1 MSSFNYSNPAIMQLY
16 TSNALDSILKTVP
29 NLTFFKKV
37 YVATELFIKD
47 EISLKNIPM
56 KWDDTTFMKI
66 PKDINLL
73 GKVWLTVNIPYFQ
86 MVKNITSSSSTIT
99 NNSNINEM
107 IFDNHLTYIVI
118 SDNTYYLIPVI
129 FLQYPDLIYNYFK
142 LKFSDIKSY
151 FLNLTK
157 IYIADDVDIILYSF
171 DYNYDIIPTLLNL
184 AKPYDK
190 LTLNKIVNG
199 KDRYKQNLLTQNSY
213 DNYITTIIEN
223 NLINQF
229 QNINDFDSTID
240 SSYYNIMA
248 QEFQV
253 LYNNGNINNSDVYL
267 IEKYINDNNIS
278 TVNDINIIK
287 KNAISLTSL
296 VYEYIISDLNP
307 FFKKTYAFYKKYS
320 VITTDSIYNFT
331 LNSANIIDVDSL
343 GGNLIQ
349 QYYPN
354 YAVNISS
361 LNLPFELATTMT
373 LKTVDNIKVTYV
385 VEDGYN
391 KFKIDDSSTTTDL
404 EKIYMIINTENN
416 TLNEININVDHNDT
430 NSNSEWTTNLLINL
444 GKLDYNNDLEVLLFY
459 LYKKNY
465 YSKENIIRNKLLTFN
480 SNIDAIKQLWIE
492 LKVISDRYNL
502 KNSDIGFADDEFV
515 QKTNEVI
522 NNYEY
527 ILSIETKPM
536 DLFNTFAVIINKFF
550 DSVKKKYY
558 NEYAF
563 LKFFYNKINSFLYQR
578 FVNISELQTL
588 SEFNG
593 LLFYYNIDLLY
604 YITRRLIKDYLLEL
618 FNLETYIAYI
628 PISLTPL
635 LLTNNNIVNYTNST
649 YTNINT
655 SEYFNELKTINE
667 YKFTNTSTQILFTY
681 LNSGNIIRINKELT
695 NYLFYKSNLVEF
707 QVSVLSGIYKFLQI
721 INYSIDD
728 NYLYLTYEDPGFTF
742 NKDEIIL
749 NETIKQ
755 SIPIVTVEN
764 QTIFPDNRIP
774 VQFNTI
780 IVFDKNNGINL
791 FTLYN
796 KLQLTTINIDY
807 IIMKYIKNDIISS
820 YKCTYD
826 SVNRIIIGDLPF
838 DYYTY
843 DTVELIQINLQIQS
857 VNILDSYC
865 NRPIKD
871 SYPYIELLTSSFTTP
886 SSPLFNYIDLFKQF
900 NINTIKTSSGKSVV
914 IDEVLA
920 DAIPPYD
927 PILYIYI
934 YDTESYT
941 TNNITLNFFENRT
954 LPNLYKY
961 SSLNTDNLQA
971 NDYLLQKP
979 MIIKWKNLYTTDYV
993 ENIYTMAN
1001 IPKMKTAYEN
1011 NTSQVYIN
1019 NKPIIRIYNL
1029 DGNQLCQTINDDELI
1044 TKLNSIHYTDN
1055 ILANAELISDIEL
1068 ITLTEY
1074 NNIYEG
1080 IYDSIINIIE
1090 DSNTEYINAHTE
1102 ILNYINSGIKLG
1114 TTLTNIANNSAKLNK
1129 FNLTSNLSLYNV
1141 LLDDYNLI
1149 DFDSFTPL
1157 GLGLYNFTTNN
1168 NLVMTTDKTT
1178 ISKYISK
1185 YDKAVTNSP
1194 WHNYKP
1200 YIKLNP
1206 VVINYLDRYNK
1217 YSLDMITNL
1226 DLNKSALQIVN
1237 NENFPQKY
1245 INEYEIKGNYYH
1257 LICNTNRYNIKLNY
1271 PTPWDNYYS
1280 NTSSDNIYLT
1290 FNKNDQDIYYST
1302 IDSTLYIDST
1312 DVYKYKQIYDKTK
1325 YDNMNCYY
1333 KLIGAISVV
1342 NNTFYT
1348 TTTMPNIIVTDDLS
1362 VINTTSLPE
1371 NITCKG
1377 INYNC
1382 KELEI
1387 SDTTT
1392 VTFNIMPRELY
1403 YYKFTCND
1411 MSIFIENI
1419 NYIIRI
1425 NGGNGYLKKVGNT
1438 MYLLMN
1444 ILLIPNINM
1453 KFIYGIATLT
1463 DIYTDYLI
1471 NNKDV
1476 IFINEFVITEYTIIE
1491 TSIYN
1496 YNIASSFITYNK
1508 FIINISNNYQRY
1520 NDYYIDLNYM
1530 FIHLNN
1536 ITNIVGS
1543 LIKVI
1548 DDTTPLSP
1556 ILIDSNVSF
1565 YNILDRINRVEN
1577 KNNWISINNL
1587 EIQLK
1592 DIGTIIIPDGNYL
1605 LYYNDSGLRPTV
1617 YKHPDIFRNTNTIN
1631 NVTFNPFKNTI
1642 TLPSSTLIDNNS
1654 LANNNLINNVTGTLI
1669 TLEPSYDIIKTNIV
1683 LTNGTNYY
1691 NRPFAFSNNA
1701 LNQFDYYLTDPSAN
1715 PKDSILNVT
1724 TSEFNASDIAISKA
1738 RIYFNTTYTGNFK
1751 CNSFLIVIFD
1761 LGSYLEILV
1770 QREDK
1775 TVVKNTFLQIE
1786 IINDDYPNKKII
1798 FWVYIGDYI
1807 NNNLLID
1814 GNMSVEPYYIN
1825 SIYNFTNNNVSYNFS
1840 YADSKYF
1847 SKTLTTLTTI
1857 STSLITNLTLINNNY
1872 LNFDESKQSSYTTI
1886 TATTLKD
1893 KNIKSS
1899 LELWSY
1905 ITFIDSFNTKYI
1917 NQLNLQQFDYFIFI
1931 NNNTLYYNEK
1941 VKNTD
1946 TGIEL
1951 LYDMDINEADVYVYD
1966 YKPIA
1971 INCSPNTINII
1982 INFTTAYIYID
1993 QNNLQRNEIIKIG
2006 LNVIKVDSWS
2016 SYYNCYIGTI
2026 IYSSNYINIIDN
2038 YYSFGVFTNFLT
2050 RNELIKSIDLK
2061 NNLFYGK
2068 LSNQLNIGD
2077 YYIDTNVLKIYTGQT
2092 ISNYIFKLTEGCNID
2107 LIYTNS
2113 KFYYD
2118 DTLVL
2123 LKQNMR
2129 VVYNNNIFTIIQLN
2143 GNNIIFDTNP
2153 STNNITVYIP
2163 YQPFNSENITIT
2175 NNTLDIDLY
2184 GWIEI
2189 LGILYRVN
2197 NGLLETTIIDGT
2209 YSAKIID
2216 INNMNIKHDF
2226 NDSIIIENSN
2236 QLSITNNYNALKM
2249 KCKININES
2258 YIYLTNDYSYNF
2270 TNLQYCYYSKILIN
2284 DVWYSIINITSTK
2297 LYIDISSDINPF
2309 KLTYYDIIIS
2319 SGNINNNLLV
2329 SNKQLLR
2336 ETNRIDYP
2344 KITNT
2349 TNSTL
2354 TTVFKSNQLDGC
2366 FYCFNQNDVV
2376 VNNIVNNTMNSNQLF
2391 RLLDSFALNNISFI
2405 RYCFYQN
2412 YIPINLNATTT
2423 IYSQIQLNIMNSG
2436 KVLLQEITSDNI
2448 IFQYYIDISV
2458 NNYIISITNT
2468 NTFHDIKT
2476 SFFYLNNI
2484 LPCQITKNN
2493 NIILLKPEYNIYRP
2507 LNVNKNTMTTTVH
2520 IKANLISEPVKS
2532 LNKWKYK
2539 IDILDTNFTMDM
2551 VYNKQLFINN
2561 IRIPC
2566 TLSKIVQGSSNIY
2579 YLYVNELIDKISEFY
2594 FIDVNYIDEITYNDR
2609 TIKTEYENMETSTL
2623 DTIVNSSTYT
2633 ISQCNNPFLLKSSN
2647 NIIMQLKDSNNTIV
2661 NIGDLDNST
2670 SVGYSNLI
2678 HYSTITNTNQ
2688 YILNTKYNIL
2698 DVSSEVLYNIMV
2710 KFTNILDYYLI
2721 DPEISIT
2728 VPSLEIYLNDQGIS
2742 INSIINEYKPWK
2754 EWTLISTRFNNGMK
2768 IYLSNYDLKYDGV
2781 NYYQIDSSSYFTD
2794 NEITNIKTFEQFMF
2808 NYQIGYNIMI
2818 ELYLVEQYLLDQL
2831 CYYIT
2836 QKYFW
2841 NNIIVIIK
2849 NIVESYNGIYE
2860 WTVENNVI
2868 IIKNE
2873 FTLYPKNFKLVDNH
2887 YIRQNYLSR
2896 DYNIIFTN
2904 SYITVSR
2911 DPSLIPIDPTITN
2924 LFGTNMNNVI
2934 ITLQDYYNTMI
2945 QKTTIPINYNYM
2957 DSVKYYIGKLYNNI
2971 TKEQGNNFNTLTNFN
2986 RIVKLDS
2993 SKKYFGKYFDNMF
3006 NTRYFGINGLNQYSY
3021 LNSGLNSLDTIYI
3034 EANIIEDLYNK
3045 PANNNDINT
3054 LETNNIFKYN
3064 VTFLN
3069 PTNQIIESSEL
3080 IKSSNIYTIDI
3091 KDNYNHNIEPVIQNV
3106 YINANNLSF
3115 DSSKLVQPVDISILC
3130 NESYSITNKINYG
3143 NIYNITTTDEL
3154 NENNNLYYN
3163 DEKLLLIDYTSTNAN
3178 ICFPSPINNSSNFIK
3193 VIDKVVIKKAT
3204 IQRSN
3209 SIGTI
3214 TLLTF
3219 STNYN
3224 NNFNYISI
3232 NNIIYEILY
3241 DNNNYYINEEL
3252 TIKINELYNVIN
3264 FITIL
3269 TYEQTSNYVSDLI
3282 LDRNINP
3289 INYNQVDLTLPMTF
3303 SLESITISQII
3314 ILTDNSVRI
3323 TYNTNTVESNI
3334 ISHNYRLY
3342 ESIPYNIDTIT
3353 PLNTYLYNTSNTYKI
3368 SSTDLMYFDK
3378 IQADIISANDLIVFS
3393 LSTYKLIND
3402 LNNMDMTLIKNY
3414 ILNIVSY
3421 NNETL
3426 ISLIPGDIVN
3436 DNNYYELVDINN
3448 NIYTANVTFTT
3459 EYLIILTEPNINT
3472 KNIKLRQT
3480 IILSN
3485 HSINEPIN
3493 NQEYL
3498 VTTLNDNTYQNR
3510 SSYFMPIIQTLDIN
3524 LKEFNAKY
3532 YYKFNYTNF
3541 NYPNYQKDDYIYL
3554 VDNYIFIKGIIIMI
3568 QSDYVIVG
3576 TNNYIEPKTLTIY
3589 SSNLSITNSVTIVN
3603 TNYIFNKG
3611 DFYKQLDDK
3620 SYIFTY
3626 PLNSINKYN
3635 SEENVLTNKVTLIF
3649 KYMDVKLYN
3658 ESYPNVGFN
3667 KIPSITTTNTIIEKK
3682 YYDINWNQ
3690 TLAVDLFK
3698 SLELS
3703 IDDQIIDKIDKD
3715 VYTIFGYYFL
3725 KKYKREDFFKASII
3739 RKNPDNSITFN
3750 IIIPF
3755 HFTHY
3760 PKQYLPVSNMGK
3772 SIVKIKFVLNK
3783 LSSLMTNYI
3792 SESNYTNYVIPSVDI
3807 NYSFMT
3813 LDPKVLSKFDNT
3825 TILITP
3831 LYYYQNYLLNKP
3843 EEYNHISL
3851 LNRTIELFFVTKTT
3865 NNTQRYT
3872 TTIEQDNWYKEYL
3885 SNNTIYSYI
3894 YNLVDAEIETNSNR
3908 YKVMSA
3914 HPIISKY
3921 NVRLA
3926 MYLDSKY
3933 LDYIDEDLNNLNLK
3947 YSSKLTLLSLYF
3959 TNIYKNNIIYNE
3971 ANIIDYLNIMINGNE
3986 LLPELPSEYHNYV
3999 IPYLKGYMLPK
4010 GYHCYG
4016 FNYYSL
4022 SLQPNGMMNLKKIR
4036 DFLIYTKQSDP
4047 TNEYILKICTR
4058 EYKILKIENRKGYLI

>member
-1 MSSFNYSNPAIMQLY
+1 MSSFNYSNPAVMQLY
-16 TSNALDSILKTVP
+16 LSTALDSILTDVN
-29 NLTFFKKV
+29 NLTFFRKV

-47 EISLKNIPM
+47 EISLKSIPM

-86 MVKNITSSSSTIT
+86 MVKNITSSSSTTT
-99 NNSNINEM
+99 NNANINEM
-107 IFDNHLTYIVI
+107 IFDDHLTYIVI
-118 SDNTYYLIPVI
+118 SDNVYYLIPVI

-151 FLNLTK
+151 FVNLTK
-157 IYIADDVDIILYSF
+157 ICIADDVDIILYSF
-171 DYNYDIIPTLLNL
+171 NYNYDIIPTLLNL

-190 LTLNKIVNG
+190 LTLNKVVNG

-253 LYNNGNINNSDVYL
+253 LYNNRLINNSDVYL
-267 IEKYINDNNIS
+267 VEKYINDNNIS
-278 TVNDINIIK
+278 TVNDINTIK
-287 KNAISLTSL
+287 KNAISLTPL
-296 VYEYIISDLNP
+296 VYEYIVSDLNP
-307 FFKKTYAFYKKYS
+307 SFKKTYAFYKKYS
-320 VITTDSIYNFT
+320 VIQTDSIYNFT
-331 LNSANIIDVDSL
+331 LNSSNIIDVDSL

-354 YAVNISS
+354 YAVNIAS
-361 LNLPFELATTMT
+361 LNLPFDLATNMV
-373 LKTVDNIKVTYV
+373 LKTVDNISVTYV
-385 VEDGYN
+385 FEGGYN
-391 KFKIDDSSTTTDL
+391 KFKLADTSNTTNL

-430 NSNSEWTTNLLINL
+430 NSNAEWTNNLLINL

-480 SNIDAIKQLWIE
+480 SDIASIKQLWIE

-515 QKTNEVI
+515 QKTNEII

-527 ILSIETKPM
+527 IQSIETLPM
-536 DLFNTFAVIINKFF
+536 DLFNTFAVIINKFY

-563 LKFFYNKINSFLYQR
+563 LKFLYNKINSFLYQR

-604 YITRRLIKDYLLEL
+604 YITRRLIRDYLLEL

-628 PISLTPL
+628 PISLSPL
-635 LLTNNNIVNYTNST
+635 LLTNTNIVNYTNAINT
-649 YTNINT
+649 DINT
-655 SEYFNELKTINE
+655 SQYFNELKIINE
-667 YKFTNTSTQILFTY
+667 YKFTNTSTQVLFTY

-695 NYLFYKSNLVEF
+695 NYLFYKTNLVEF
-707 QVSVLSGIYKFLQI
+707 QISVLSGIYKFLQI
-721 INYSIDD
+721 LNYSIDD

-755 SIPIVTVEN
+755 SIPIVTVED
-764 QTIFPDNRIP
+764 QTSFPDNRIP

-780 IVFDKNNGINL
+780 IVFDKNTGVNL

-796 KLQLTTINIDY
+796 KLELSTLNIDF
-807 IIMKYIKNDIISS
+807 IVMKYIKNNIITS

-826 SVNRIIIGDLPF
+826 SVNRIIIGDIPF

-843 DTVELIQINLQIQS
+843 DTVELIQINLQIRS

-871 SYPYIELLTSSFTTP
+871 SYPYIELLTSSFTNP
-886 SSPLFNYIDLFKQF
+886 GSPLFNYSDLLTQI

-914 IDEVLA
+914 IDEVLFGQ
-920 DAIPPYD
+920 PLPYD
-927 PILYIYI
+927 PILYIYV

-941 TNNITLNFFENRT
+941 ANNITLKFFENRT

-961 SSLNTDNLQA
+961 SSLNTNNLQA
-971 NDYLLQKP
+971 NDYFLQKP
-979 MIIKWKNLYTTDYV
+979 MIIKWKYFFGPTYI

-1001 IPKMKTAYEN
+1001 IPKMKTLYEN
-1011 NTSQVYIN
+1011 QTSQVYIN
-1019 NKPIIRIYNL
+1019 NQPIIKIYNL
-1029 DGNQLCQTINDDELI
+1029 DGNQLCQTIDNDTKLI

-1055 ILANAELISDIEL
+1055 ILANAELISNIES

-1080 IYDSIINIIE
+1080 IYDSVVNIIE
-1090 DSNTEYINAHTE
+1090 DSNKEYINAHTE
-1102 ILNYINSGIKLG
+1102 ILNYINSGIKFG
-1114 TTLTNIANNSAKLNK
+1114 TTLTNIANNSAILNK
-1129 FNLTSNLSLYNV
+1129 FHLTSNLSLYNI

-1185 YDKAVTNSP
+1185 YNKGVSNSP

-1206 VVINYLDRYNK
+1206 VVINYLDRYSG
-1217 YSLDMITNL
+1217 YSLNMIKNL
-1226 DLNKSALQIVN
+1226 DLNKSALQVVN

-1245 INEYEIKGNYYH
+1245 INEYEIKGNYNH

-1333 KLIGAISVV
+1333 KLIGAISIV
-1342 NNTFYT
+1342 NNNFYT
-1348 TTTMPNIIVTDDLS
+1348 TTTMPTIIVTDDLS
-1362 VINTTSLPE
+1362 VINTTTLPE

-1387 SDTTT
+1387 SDTKS

-1403 YYKFTCND
+1403 YYKFTCNN
-1411 MSIFIENI
+1411 MELFTENI

-1453 KFIYGIATLT
+1453 KFIYGIAILT
-1463 DIYTDYLI
+1463 DIYTEYLI

-1476 IFINEFVITEYTIIE
+1476 IFINEFTLSSYNIIE

-1508 FIINISNNYQRY
+1508 FIINVNNTYQRY

-1530 FIHLNN
+1530 FIYLNN
-1536 ITNIVGS
+1536 TTNITGT
-1543 LIKVI
+1543 LIKVV

-1556 ILIDSNVSF
+1556 ILINSTVSF

-1577 KNNWISINNL
+1577 KDNWISINNL

-1605 LYYNDSGLRPTV
+1605 LYYNDSGLKPIV
-1617 YKHPDIFRNTNTIN
+1617 YKHPDIFRNSNTIN
-1631 NVTFNPFKNTI
+1631 NVTFNPFKNII
-1642 TLPSSTLIDNNS
+1642 TLPSTTLIDTNS
-1654 LANNNLINNVTGTLI
+1654 LANDNLINNVSGTTI
-1669 TLEPSYDIIKTNIV
+1669 TLEPSYDIVKTNIV
-1683 LTNGTNYY
+1683 LTDGTNYY
-1691 NRPFAFSNNA
+1691 NRPFAFSNKTST
-1701 LNQFDYYLTDPSAN
+1701 QYDYYLTDPSGN

-1724 TSEFNASDIAISKA
+1724 TAEFNASNIAISKA

-1751 CNSFLIVIFD
+1751 CNSFLITIFN
-1761 LGSYLEILV
+1761 LGGYLEILV
-1770 QREDK
+1770 QRENK
-1775 TVVKNTFLQIE
+1775 TVVKNTFLQVE
-1786 IINDDYPNKKII
+1786 IINDNYPNKKII

-1825 SIYNFTNNNVSYNFS
+1825 TVHTFTNDNIIYNFS

-1847 SKTLTTLTTI
+1847 TKTLTTLTTI
-1857 STSLITNLTLINNNY
+1857 STSSIINLILKNNNY
-1872 LNFDESKQSSYTTI
+1872 LNFSESKQSNYTTI
-1886 TATTLKD
+1886 SATTLKN

-1899 LELWSY
+1899 LETWSY
-1905 ITFIDSFNTKYI
+1905 ITFVDSFNTKYI

-1951 LYDMDINEADVYVYD
+1951 SYDMNINDGDVYVYD

-1971 INCSPNTINII
+1971 INCSSNPINVI

-2006 LNVIKVDSWS
+2006 SNVIKVDSWS

-2026 IYSSNYINIIDN
+2026 IYSGNYINIIDN
-2038 YYSFGVFTNFLT
+2038 YYSFGVFTNYLT
-2050 RNELIKSIDLK
+2050 RNELIKSKDLK

-2068 LSNQLNIGD
+2068 SSNQLNIGD
-2077 YYIDTNVLKIYTGQT
+2077 YYIDTNVLKIYTGQAK
-2092 ISNYIFKLTEGCNID
+2092 SNYIYKLTDGCNID
-2107 LIYTNS
+2107 LIYTNGN
-2113 KFYYD
+2113 FYYD

-2123 LKQNMR
+2123 LSQNMR
-2129 VVYNNNIFTIIQLN
+2129 IVYNNNLFIITQLN
-2143 GNNIIFDTNP
+2143 GNNITFNTNP
-2153 STNNITVYIP
+2153 ATTNITVYIP
-2163 YQPFNSENITIT
+2163 YQPFNSENITIS
-2175 NNTLDIDLY
+2175 NNTLDVDIY

-2189 LGILYRVN
+2189 LGSIYRVN
-2197 NGLLETTIIDGT
+2197 NGLLETNIINGT
-2209 YSAKIID
+2209 YSAKIIN
-2216 INNMNIKHDF
+2216 INSMKIKHDF
-2226 NDSIIIENSN
+2226 NNSIIIENSN
-2236 QLSITNNYNALKM
+2236 QTSITNNYHSLKI
-2249 KCKININES
+2249 KCKINTDLS
-2258 YIYLTNDYSYNF
+2258 YIYLTNDYNYNF
-2270 TNLQYCYYSKILIN
+2270 TNLQYCYYNNILIN
-2284 DVWYSIINITSTK
+2284 DVWYPIINITLTK
-2297 LYIDISSDINPF
+2297 LYIDIPSNINPF
-2309 KLTYYDIIIS
+2309 KSTYYDIIIS
-2319 SGNINNNLLV
+2319 SGNINDQLLV

-2344 KITNT
+2344 KIINT

-2354 TTVFKSNQLDGC
+2354 TTVFKSSQSPGC
-2366 FYCFNQNDVV
+2366 FYCFNQNDVIIL
-2376 VNNIVNNTMNSNQLF
+2376 NNSMNSNQLF
-2391 RLLDSFALNNISFI
+2391 RLLDSFALNNISFT

-2412 YIPINLNATTT
+2412 YIPVNLNATTT
-2423 IYSQIQLNIMNSG
+2423 IYTQNQLNIMNSG
-2436 KVLLQEITSDNI
+2436 KVLLQEITTDNT

-2458 NNYIISITNT
+2458 SNYIIKITNT
-2468 NTFHDIKT
+2468 NYFHDITT
-2476 SFFYLNNI
+2476 SFFYLNNVI
-2484 LPCQITKNN
+2484 PCQITKKN

-2507 LNVNKNTMTTTVH
+2507 LNVDKNTMTTTVH
-2520 IKANLISEPVKS
+2520 FKANLISEPVKS
-2532 LNKWKYK
+2532 SNKWKYK
-2539 IDILDTNFTMDM
+2539 INILDTNFTMDM
-2551 VYNKQLFINN
+2551 IYNKKLFINN
-2561 IRIPC
+2561 NMNISIPC
-2566 TLSKIVQGSSNIY
+2566 TLTYVNSIY
-2579 YLYVNELIDKISEFY
+2579 YLYVDELIDKITEFY

-2609 TIKTEYENMETSTL
+2609 TIKSEYENMETSTL
-2623 DTIVNSSTYT
+2623 DTIVNENTYT
-2633 ISQCNNPFLLKSSN
+2633 ISQCNNPFLLKSNN
-2647 NIIMQLKDSNNTIV
+2647 NIIMQLKDSNNTLV
-2661 NIGDLDNST
+2661 NIGDLDDST

-2698 DVSSEVLYNIMV
+2698 DVSSQVLYNIMV

-2728 VPSLEIYLNDQGIS
+2728 VPSLEIYLNDEGIS
-2742 INSIINEYKPWK
+2742 INSIINEYKPWRD
-2754 EWTLISTRFNNGMK
+2754 WTLVSTRFNNGMK
-2768 IYLSNYDLKYDGV
+2768 TYLSNYDLKYDGK

-2794 NEITNIKTFEQFMF
+2794 NEITNIKTFEKFMF
-2808 NYQIGYNIMI
+2808 NYTTGYNIMI
-2818 ELYLVEQYLLDQL
+2818 ELYLVEQYLLEQL
-2831 CYYIT
+2831 GYYIT

-2841 NNIIVIIK
+2841 NNIIGIIK
-2849 NIVESYNGIYE
+2849 NIVESYNGVYD

-2873 FTLYPKNFKLVDNH
+2873 FTLYPENFKLVDNH
-2887 YIRQNYLSR
+2887 YVRQNYLSR
-2896 DYNIIFTN
+2896 DYNITFTK
-2904 SYITVSR
+2904 SYITVGR
-2911 DPSLIPIDPTITN
+2911 DPSIIPIDPNITN

-2945 QKTTIPINYNYM
+2945 QKTTLPINYNYM

-2971 TKEQGNNFNTLTNFN
+2971 TKEQGNNFNNLTTFN
-2986 RIVKLDS
+2986 RIVNLDS
-2993 SKKYFGKYFDNMF
+2993 SKTYYGKYFDNMF
-3006 NTRYFGINGLNQYSY
+3006 NTRYFGINGLNQYIN
-3021 LNSGLNSLDTIYI
+3021 LPKLNSLDTMYV
-3034 EANIIEDLYNK
+3034 EANIKEDLYNK
-3045 PANNNDINT
+3045 PANDNEINT

-3064 VTFLN
+3064 VKFLN
-3069 PTNQIIESSEL
+3069 PTNQMIESSEL
-3080 IKSSNIYTIDI
+3080 IKSSNTYTIDI
-3091 KDNYNHNIEPVIQNV
+3091 KDNYNHTIDPVIENV
-3106 YINANNLSF
+3106 YINTDSLAF
-3115 DSSKLVQPVDISILC
+3115 DSTKIVQPIDISILC
-3130 NESYSITNKINYG
+3130 NEPYTITNKINYG
-3143 NIYNITTTDEL
+3143 NIYIITTSDEL
-3154 NENNNLYYN
+3154 NSNYNLYYN
-3163 DEKLLLIDYTSTNAN
+3163 DDKLLLIDENN
-3178 ICFPSPINNSSNFIK
+3178 ICFPNPITSSSNFIK

-3204 IQRSN
+3204 IQN
-3209 SIGTI
+3209 KL

-3224 NNFNYISI
+3224 SNFNYISI

-3241 DNNNYYINEEL
+3241 DNTNYYIDEEL
-3252 TIKINELYNVIN
+3252 KIKANELYNVIN
-3264 FITIL
+3264 FTTIL
-3269 TYEQTSNYVSDLI
+3269 TYEQTNNYVSDLT

-3289 INYNQVDLTLPMTF
+3289 INYNQTDLTLPMTF
-3303 SLESITISQII
+3303 SINSNIDSTISQVI
-3314 ILTDNSVRI
+3314 ILTDNSIRI
-3323 TYNTNTVESNI
+3323 TYNTFDSITIN
-3334 ISHNYRLY
+3334 HNYRLY

-3353 PLNTYLYNTSNTYKI
+3353 PLNTYIYNTSNTFKI
-3368 SSTDLMYFDK
+3368 STTDLMYFDK
-3378 IQADIISANDLIVFS
+3378 IEATIIKTDNNIVFS
-3393 LSTYKLIND
+3393 LSTYKLAND
-3402 LNNMDMTLIKNY
+3402 LNNMDMTLIKDY
-3414 ILNIVSY
+3414 TLDIVSY

-3426 ISLIPGDIVN
+3426 ITNIPADIVN
-3436 DNNYYELVDINN
+3436 DNNYYELVDLNN
-3448 NIYTANVTFTT
+3448 NIYTANVKFTT
-3459 EYLIILTEPNINT
+3459 EYLIIITEPNINT

-3480 IILSN
+3480 IISTN
-3485 HSINEPIN
+3485 HIINEPIN

-3498 VTTLNDNTYQNR
+3498 VTTINNNTYQNR
-3510 SSYFMPIIQTLDIN
+3510 SSYFIPIIQTLDNN

-3532 YYKFNYTNF
+3532 YYKFNYTN
-3541 NYPNYQKDDYIYL
+3541 YEKDEYIYL
-3554 VDNYIFIKGIIIMI
+3554 VDNYVFVKGLIIMI

-3576 TNNYIEPKTLTIY
+3576 TNKYIEPKTLIIY
-3589 SSNLSITNSVTIVN
+3589 SSDLSVKNSVTIVN
-3603 TNYIFNKG
+3603 TDYTFDKG
-3611 DFYKQLDDK
+3611 EYYKQIDDK

-3635 SEENVLTNKVTLIF
+3635 SEENILTNKVILIF
-3649 KYMDVKLYN
+3649 KYMDIKLYN

-3667 KIPSITTTNTIIEKK
+3667 PVPSVTTTNTIIDKK

-3715 VYTIFGYYFL
+3715 VYTIYGYYFL

-3750 IIIPF
+3750 LVIPF
-3755 HFTHY
+3755 YFTHLTY
-3760 PKQYLPVSNMGK
+3760 HYMPVSNMNN
-3772 SIVKIKFVLNK
+3772 STVKIKFVLNK

-3792 SESNYTNYVIPSVDI
+3792 ADSNYTNYVIPSVDI

-3813 LDPKVLSKFDNT
+3813 VDPQVLAKFNNT
-3825 TILITP
+3825 TTLIMP
-3831 LYYYQNYLLNKP
+3831 LYYYQNYLLNKA

-3851 LNRTIELFFVTKTT
+3851 LNRTIEIFFVTKTT

-3872 TTIEQDNWYKEYL
+3872 TTVEQDNWYKEYL
-3885 SNNTIYSYI
+3885 SNNINDAYI
-3894 YNLVDAEIETNSNR
+3894 YNLVDAEIQANSNR

-3971 ANIIDYLNIMINGNE
+3971 ANIINYLNIMINGNE

-4022 SLQPNGMMNLKKIR
+4022 SFQPNGMMNLKKIR

-4058 EYKILKIENRKGYLI
+4058 EYKILKIENRKGYIE